1 MKKNT
6 IKNVALVF
14 GATLALSGCGSDSS
28 NDNTQADPLELE
40 SDGKTLIFYSAST
53 NEQYAF
59 DVDSEET
66 LDLQGSADKHGND
79 ITNFNMNA
87 SDKGKLVLWVDNKGD
102 TNASNDEGKVLMFK
116 QSYSFANDG
125 NASWE
130 DFYYLG
136 HFHSHTENDVMSY
149 ALAAHSNNEFNVTS
163 GGKYNAMLRL
173 NTYLAQQNQLEQ
185 NLSATIPSEANGL
198 CGFHTFVSEDDETF
212 YYAMGKNGTMYIYDN
227 TMSAPALDSVVV
239 TDSCAPNEFG
249 MSSTED
255 GVLFFS
261 AHTQKVYSVDS
272 HDDGVY
278 HVHSSWDLSQ
288 LIGDGK
294 NAQMM
299 LGLEPLK

>member
-1 MKKNT
+1 
-6 IKNVALVF
+6 
-14 GATLALSGCGSDSS
+14 
-28 NDNTQADPLELE
+28 
-40 SDGKTLIFYSAST
+40 
-53 NEQYAF
+53 
-59 DVDSEET
+59 
-66 LDLQGSADKHGND
+66 
-79 ITNFNMNA
+79 
-87 SDKGKLVLWVDNKGD
+87 
-102 TNASNDEGKVLMFK
+102 
-116 QSYSFANDG
+116 
-125 NASWE
+125 
-130 DFYYLG
+130 
-136 HFHSHTENDVMSY
+136 
-149 ALAAHSNNEFNVTS
+149 VTS